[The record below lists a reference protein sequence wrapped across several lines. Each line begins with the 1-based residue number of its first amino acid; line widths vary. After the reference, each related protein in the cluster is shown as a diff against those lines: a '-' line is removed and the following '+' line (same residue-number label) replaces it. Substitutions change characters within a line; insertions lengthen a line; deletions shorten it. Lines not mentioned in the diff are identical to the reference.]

1 MTKVDEWRGVCAV
14 CGEPVLGRADPLSG
28 ASVPAPGPGEAV
40 R

>member
-1 MTKVDEWRGVCAV
+1 MTHANEYVGPCAV